1 MKPSINIR
9 IMNEEI
15 KILWCDDERIYV
27 MTNNGEILSLPLE
40 VSPVLLYATPEERM
54 QFKIWD
60 DNQSI
65 RWESLDV
72 DIHISHFHEN
82 VTANY
87 DNEVNRMLSAF
98 EWLDLKKFANKIGT
112 NWEKLVYY
120 KTGIRKPNPEML
132 ARISRGL
139 KSIRQETIRMGCGG

>member
-1 MKPSINIR
+1 
-9 IMNEEI
+9 MNEEI

-27 MTNNGEILSLPLE
+27 MTNNSEILSLPLE
-40 VSPVLLYATPEERM
+40 VSPILLYATKEERM

-82 VTANY
+82 VTVDY
-87 DNEVNRMLSAF
+87 DNEVNRMLSEF
-98 EWLDLKKFANKIGT
+98 EWLDLKKFAHKIGT
-112 NWEKLVYY
+112 NWEKLIYY
-120 KTGIRKPNPEML
+120 KTGIRKPSDEML
-132 ARISRGL
+132 ARIRKGL
-139 KSIRQETIRMGCGG
+139 ISIQESMAFAELK